1 LGGSV
6 LTSYSGVLG
15 SEASQRV
22 LAWGEGRRRNEDL
35 ILHEL
40 LSLNPGAQ
48 GLKTRYGDHA
58 EWFLRD
64 LERVLKIGREG
75 SRGEEEHVIGDGDGD
90 VNVDDDQKFTDDDN
104 DDDDQHQ
111 ARTER
116 NLKLS
121 RTISPTFVVAY
132 QPQLTQP
139 LWETVEKDGH
149 LELLPPEITVDV
161 RRDGDAVDV
170 GDAWFI
176 TVYYYISLSLL
187 GILVL
192 AYSLVFT
199 SISLNSIS

>member
-1 LGGSV
+1 MK
-6 LTSYSGVLG
+6 
-15 SEASQRV
+15 
-22 LAWGEGRRRNEDL
+22 N
-35 ILHEL
+35 
-40 LSLNPGAQ
+40 
-48 GLKTRYGDHA
+48 KYGDGA
-58 EWFLRD
+58 ELFLCD
-64 LERVLKIGREG
+64 LERALRKGTEG
-75 SRGEEEHVIGDGDGD
+75 LRGEEESIVGDGDGD
-90 VNVDDDQKFTDDDN
+90 VDDDQKLTHEDEN
-104 DDDDQHQ
+104 DDQDQ

-139 LWETVEKDGH
+139 VWDTVEKDGH
-149 LELLPPEITVDV
+149 LELLPPEITIDV
-161 RRDGDAVDV
+161 RRGGDAVDV